1 MTCVE
6 SNDVEEHNFITL
18 AAALIVYVCA
28 CVCLPGNVWAFF
40 FAPEL
45 SFFSKGEWPSLP
57 IAGCQFSTM
66 IP

>member
-1 MTCVE
+1 MTCAE

-18 AAALIVYVCA
+18 AAALLVYVC
-28 CVCLPGNVWAFF
+28 VCLDLSGHF

-45 SFFSKGEWPSLP
+45 SFFSRGERPSLP